1 MKEKAWR
8 TLRLTINGLGHKVR
22 YNQETIDHLF
32 LPFLRRMTKLQ
43 HERGQRIVVFLAAP
57 PGTGKS
63 TLALLLEKL
72 SMTDPALEPVQAL
85 GLDGFHYSDDYI
97 RTHTAVIDG
106 REVPMS
112 AVKGAPET
120 FDVGHLLAKL
130 QQIHEED
137 CRWPVYDRTIHDVIE
152 DVAKVRRSIILLE
165 GNWLLLGENRWQT
178 VRTYADYS
186 LFISAEPI
194 DLRERLI
201 ARKAAGG
208 RTRAE
213 AEAFYQS
220 SDRPNIQR
228 VLCKSWPAD
237 ETWQMTADGDYQLKG
252 KTVPM
257 RMVDREAL
265 WKKPNVMIDNSLLGG
280 IERRMNAEPD
290 GESILYQNGYAEGLS
305 AARKSI
311 LRRLYHDGS
320 MSSKAIME
328 TFKLSAEE
336 LQDILK

>member
-22 YNQETIDHLF
+22 YNQETIEHLF

-43 HERGQRIVVFLAAP
+43 RERGQRLVVFLAAP

-72 SMTDPALEPVQAL
+72 SMTDPALEPVQAI
-85 GLDGFHYSDDYI
+85 GLDGFHYPEDYI
-97 RTHTAVIDG
+97 RTHTVRLDG
-106 REVPMS
+106 RDVPMR
-112 AVKGAPET
+112 AVKGCPET
-120 FDVGHLLAKL
+120 FDVEHLLEKL

-137 CRWPVYDRTIHDVIE
+137 CRWPIYDRTVHDVIE
-152 DVAKVRRSIILLE
+152 DVTKVRRAIILLE
-165 GNWLLLGENRWQT
+165 GNWLLLGEERWQQ

-186 LFISAEPI
+186 LFICAEPA

-201 ARKAAGG
+201 ARKMAGG
-208 RTRAE
+208 MTRAE
-213 AEAFYQS
+213 AEAFYQG
-220 SDRPNIQR
+220 SDRPNVQR
-228 VLCKSWPAD
+228 VLCKSWPAE
-237 ETWQMTADGDYQLKG
+237 ETWQMLSDGDYQLKG
-252 KTVPM
+252 KVMPHQ
-257 RMVDREAL
+257 MVDRDAL
-265 WKKPNVMIDNSLLGG
+265 WKKPDVMIDNSLLGG
-280 IERRMNAEPD
+280 IERRMNAGP
-290 GESILYQNGYAEGLS
+290 GGGSVMYQAGYTEGLS
-305 AARKSI
+305 AARKAI

-320 MSSKAIME
+320 MSSKAIIE